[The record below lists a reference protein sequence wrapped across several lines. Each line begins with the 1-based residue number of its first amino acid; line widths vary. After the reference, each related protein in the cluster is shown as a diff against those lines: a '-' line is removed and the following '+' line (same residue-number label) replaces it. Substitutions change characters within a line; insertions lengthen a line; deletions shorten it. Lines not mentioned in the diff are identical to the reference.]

1 MAPDDRGRHEGV
13 RRLVAA
19 AALVVG
25 GIYLAW
31 RLLDTWQGAN
41 PVLFTVLFA
50 CELFGWTMLASFT
63 FLAWRIPLRAR
74 PPIVEHPTVGVFVCT
89 YDEGIQVLEATL
101 VGCNAIR
108 YPHTTYVLDDGRRD
122 EVRRLAER
130 LGAGYVTRPDNQHA
144 KAGNINHALGS
155 TEGELLLVLDADHV
169 PQPDILDATVG
180 YFDDASVALVQ
191 TPHDFGN
198 LDSFQHFDTG
208 RHDQSM
214 FFEVIMP
221 GKDRHNGAYW
231 CGSAAVIRRS
241 ALEDIGGIATETVAE
256 DFHTTI
262 RLHSHGWTTRY
273 HDETLVQ
280 GLAPHDL
287 ASFLLQR
294 DRWARGNLAV
304 LRTPENPV
312 IARNLT
318 VKQRAS
324 YLASLLAY
332 FVPLQRVLMV
342 AVLATMLIGGL
353 LPVHAP
359 AWQFAVFWVPWMTLE
374 LAAGTLLSRG
384 RVSPLDGSYMLVLT
398 TEIYTRAVFVLIRP
412 FRMSFNVTP
421 KDGID
426 EGGWSAAR
434 QLRLVLAIAA
444 TLLAAMV
451 LRLLTLVGIVA
462 LPRLGPLA
470 VALGMFFAAWETAL
484 IAAALWRV
492 TRRHQLRHQFRVP
505 VEFAGTMGGAVVRI
519 VDLTPDGA
527 AIVTGRPLGIGDD
540 VSLQM
545 ELPRLEGGTSTV
557 RAGFTVRSCRSEDDQ
572 SWRVGGTLVPETSP
586 DGHALIELCH
596 LVNSRARLTESGRL
610 EPGVAIDDEAA
621 GDRQSLG
628 RVADL

>member
-1 MAPDDRGRHEGV
+1 MV
-13 RRLVAA
+13 RLVASI
-19 AALVVG
+19 ALVAG
-25 GIYLAW
+25 AFYLTW

-41 PVLFTVLFA
+41 PVLFAVLLG

-63 FLAWRIPLRAR
+63 FLAWRIPPRAR
-74 PPIVEHPTVGVFVCT
+74 PPLSEHPTVGVFVCT
-89 YDEGIQVLEATL
+89 YDEGLHVLEATL
-101 VGCNAIR
+101 VGCNGIT

-122 EVRRLAER
+122 EVGRLATR
-130 LGAGYVTRPDNQHA
+130 LDAVYVTRADNEHA
-144 KAGNINHALGS
+144 KAGNINNALGC
-155 TEGELLLVLDADHV
+155 TDGELLLVLDADHV

-180 YFDDASVALVQ
+180 YFDDPSVALVQ

-198 LDSFQHFDTG
+198 HDSFQHFATG

-231 CGSAAVIRRS
+231 CGSAAVLRRR
-241 ALEDIGGIATETVAE
+241 ALEDIGGIATDTVAE

-262 RLHSHGWTTRY
+262 RMHSHGWTTRY

-304 LRTPENPV
+304 LRTPENP
-312 IARNLT
+312 LT
-318 VKQRAS
+318 ASHLTLKQRMS

-342 AVLATMLIGGL
+342 AVLATMLVGGL

-359 AWQFAVFWVPWMTLE
+359 AWQFAAFWLPWMALE
-374 LAAGTLLSRG
+374 LASGTLLSRG
-384 RVSPLDGSYMLVLT
+384 RVSPWDGSYMLLLT

-412 FRMSFNVTP
+412 FRVAFKVTP

-434 QLRLVLAIAA
+434 QLRLVLAIGGVLVVAV
-444 TLLAAMV
+444 V
-451 LRLLTLVGIVA
+451 LRALTIAGVLA
-462 LPRLGPLA
+462 LPPLGPLA
-470 VALGMFFAAWETAL
+470 CALGMFFAAWEVAL
-484 IAAALWRV
+484 IVSALWRV
-492 TRRHQLRHQFRVP
+492 TRRHQVRHQFRVQ
-505 VEFAGTMGGAVVRI
+505 VEIAGTMGGSVVRI
-519 VDLTPDGA
+519 ADLTSDGA
-527 AIVTGRPLGIGDD
+527 AIITARPLTIGDE
-540 VSLQM
+540 VALQM
-545 ELPRLEGGTSTV
+545 ELPRLEGGNRTV
-557 RAGFTVRSCRSEDDQ
+557 RAEFNVRSCRPEDEQ
-572 SWRVGGTLVPETSP
+572 SWRVGGTLRPRTPEDS
-586 DGHALIELCH
+586 HALIEHCH
-596 LVNSRARLTESGRL
+596 VVSSRVRLTESGRL
-610 EPGVAIDDEAA
+610 EPGAAIDHEAV
-621 GDRQSLG
+621 GIGRPVG